1 MKESLKQVTLGLLKA
16 HNRFPHK
23 RLGQNFLINPEI
35 LDRISAA
42 AELAPEDYVIEIGT
56 GLGVL
61 TQKIAE
67 KVKHLTTIEVDKE
80 LLKITEEILKKYSN
94 IEYIPQSILEINLSN
109 LNSLI
114 STLESRI
121 SNLKVLGNLPY
132 YITSPIL
139 ERILKMEPR
148 PKLCVFTVQKEVAE
162 RICSKPGSK
171 KYGSL
176 SVFVQYY
183 AQAELV
189 SLVPKFAFYP
199 QPNVS
204 SAIIKLIPYQQNP
217 WEVKDEKL
225 FFDMV
230 HKAFQQRR
238 KKLSN
243 SLKDFA
249 LPNLEKFKDQRPEE
263 LSVADFAKLC
273 GKLEIKDRKSKAS
286 LL

>member
-1 MKESLKQVTLGLLKA
+1 MTQSLKQITLGLLKA
-16 HNRFPHK
+16 HNRFPRK

-35 LDRISAA
+35 LERISAA
-42 AELAPEDYVIEIGT
+42 AELTPEDYVIEIGT

-80 LLKITEEILKKYSN
+80 LLDITKEILQKYSN
-94 IEYIPQSILEINLSN
+94 IDYIPQSILEIDLKNILTTYNLQLSN
-109 LNSLI
+109 LKL
-114 STLESRI
+114 
-121 SNLKVLGNLPY
+121 LGNLPY

-139 ERILKMEPR
+139 ERVLKMEPR
-148 PKLCVFTVQKEVAE
+148 PKLCVFTIQKEVAE
-162 RICSKPGSK
+162 RICSKPGTK

-183 AQAELV
+183 AKAELV
-189 SLVPKFAFYP
+189 SLIPKFAFYP

-204 SAIIKLIPYQQNP
+204 SAIIKLTPHPINPYGI
-217 WEVKDEKL
+217 KDEKL

-263 LSVADFAKLC
+263 LSVEDFALLC
-273 GKLEIKDRKSKAS
+273 QR
-286 LL
+286 